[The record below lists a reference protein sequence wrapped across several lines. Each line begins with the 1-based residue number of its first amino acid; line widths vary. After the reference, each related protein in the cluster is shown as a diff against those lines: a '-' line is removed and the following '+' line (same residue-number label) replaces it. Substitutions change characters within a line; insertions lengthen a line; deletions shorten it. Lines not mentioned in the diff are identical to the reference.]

1 MKKYNKMMMMIEDG
15 MNMMMRMRMISTMKM
30 KKKKKK
36 KVIMITNHIITK
48 IIHQVQDIIKIVI
61 IMGIIIII
69 LMAQKSLG
77 KKRVVI
83 ANIPIKKDHIIII
96 KIQSIKIRDMIL

>member
-1 MKKYNKMMMMIEDG
+1 MMIEDG

-36 KVIMITNHIITK
+36 KVTMITNHIITK

-83 ANIPIKKDHIIII
+83 ANILIKKDHIIII

>member
-36 KVIMITNHIITK
+36 KVTMITNHIITK
-48 IIHQVQDIIKIVI
+48 IIHQAQDIIKIVI
-61 IMGIIIII
+61 IMSIIIII

>member
-1 MKKYNKMMMMIEDG
+1 MMMMMKDG
-15 MNMMMRMRMISTMKM
+15 MNMMMRMRMISKTKM

-83 ANIPIKKDHIIII
+83 ANIQIKKDHIIII
-96 KIQSIKIRDMIL
+96 KIQSIKKLDMIL

>member
-1 MKKYNKMMMMIEDG
+1 
-15 MNMMMRMRMISTMKM
+15 
-30 KKKKKK
+30 
-36 KVIMITNHIITK
+36 MITNHIITK
-48 IIHQVQDIIKIVI
+48 IIHQVKDIIKIVI

-83 ANIPIKKDHIIII
+83 ANILIKKDHIIII

>member
-1 MKKYNKMMMMIEDG
+1 MMMMKDG
-15 MNMMMRMRMISTMKM
+15 MNMMMRMRMISKTKK

-61 IMGIIIII
+61 IMRIIRII
-69 LMAQKSLG
+69 LMTQKNLG
-77 KKRVVI
+77 KKGW
-83 ANIPIKKDHIIII
+83 
-96 KIQSIKIRDMIL
+96 